1 VGLGKA
7 GSITE
12 GSLMRFARRILLL
25 AVVGCAIAGGWA
37 TSAKALGYEDE
48 PCPPQPQLK
57 VCHPNAEVGKPYSLN
72 IDGKGGCTPDG
83 VVYELVGGS
92 SLPPGL
98 SLNSSNADVTGV
110 PTQAGEYRFWLQVR
124 DIPSWAGG
132 LYWCSDDKASQWQ
145 FQITVVPGLQIQ
157 QRQSVLSP
165 AQTSTPYSLQ
175 LTASGG
181 SGLTWSV
188 SSGALPA
195 GLNLNSST
203 GLISGTPT
211 QTGEAHF
218 QIKVT
223 DSSGRS
229 DVQTYTLLIVE
240 PLRLAKPAA
249 VVAEIGIAFQLP
261 LQATGGQAP
270 YTWSATGLPA
280 GLSLDAASGV
290 ISGTPAAAG
299 PASLKVTVKDAL
311 GLANTLELSLP
322 VVAKIAIVKRAL
334 PAATVGSAYS
344 ARVRVIGGVTP
355 RTWSA
360 KLPAGLRINSRT
372 GVISGTPRR
381 AGSAKIT
388 ITVTDKLGAVS
399 TATLRLKVAGA
410 GTRR

>member
-1 VGLGKA
+1 
-7 GSITE
+7 
-12 GSLMRFARRILLL
+12 MRFARRILLL

-37 TSAKALGYEDE
+37 TSAKALGFEDE
-48 PCPPQPQLK
+48 PCPPSPQLK
-57 VCHPNAEVGKPYSLN
+57 ICHPNAELGKPYALN
-72 IDGKGGCTPDG
+72 IEGKGGCTPDSL
-83 VVYELVGGS
+83 VYEVVGGT

-98 SLNSSNADVTGV
+98 SLNSGNADITGTPTV
-110 PTQAGEYRFWLQVR
+110 PGEYRFWLQAR
-124 DIPSWAGG
+124 DIPAWEGG
-132 LYWCSDDKASQWQ
+132 AYWCTDDKASQWE

-157 QRQSVLSP
+157 QRQSVLTP
-165 AQTSTPYSLQ
+165 AQANTPFSLQ
-175 LTASGG
+175 LSASGG

-218 QIKVT
+218 QIKVA
-223 DSSGRS
+223 DASGRS

-240 PLRLAKPAA
+240 PLRLAKPAPT
-249 VVAEIGIAFQLP
+249 VGEVGIELKLALV
-261 LQATGGQAP
+261 ATGGQAP

-280 GLSLDAASGV
+280 GLTLDAAAGT
-290 ISGTPAAAG
+290 ISGTPTATG
-299 PASLKVTVKDAL
+299 GTDLKVTVKDSL
-311 GLANTLELSLP
+311 GLQTTLDVNLP
-322 VVAKIAIVKRAL
+322 VVAKLTIVKRAL

-344 ARVRVIGGVTP
+344 ARVRVIGGVAP

-381 AGSAKIT
+381 AGTARIT
-388 ITVTDKLGAVS
+388 IQVIDNLGVVS
-399 TATLRLKVAGA
+399 KATFTLKVAGA
-410 GTRR
+410 GARR